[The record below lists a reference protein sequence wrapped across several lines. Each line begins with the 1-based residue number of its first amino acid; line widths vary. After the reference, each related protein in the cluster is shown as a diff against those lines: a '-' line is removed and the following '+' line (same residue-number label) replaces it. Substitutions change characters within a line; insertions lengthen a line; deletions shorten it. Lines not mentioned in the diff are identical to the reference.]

1 MTFCLRPR
9 ATSSSSSSGGSDT
22 CDSDEWFSVASSS
35 SSSSSS
41 SASSSSKVLPQ
52 ESTYGSFVTP
62 SGAAGKEE
70 EEEEKELSGVL
81 SSRRWSSSKDS
92 TSSSSSER
100 GGPKRG
106 GSLKRLLQWP
116 LTLLRSTSGSK
127 EAGTHLYMAPSYSG
141 DLAQVTTAL
150 LHVFRTNTFPPEGL
164 LWFHEKVTGVV
175 MSGGVDGVVN
185 MWRNQVVP
193 SGTRMFSVRVASPRD
208 GDRLRALTAAWH
220 CLYTTTLP
228 LLLALMAPL
237 NESID
242 VREEVLTAF
251 RDTVVPY
258 ADLVN
263 ISHSQPR
270 TITKHGW
277 TLTQMLL
284 LLASVG
290 GCRCGVW
297 SVDTV
302 AAGSTTT
309 STTSTTTSTTS
320 TTTTTTST
328 TTTTTRNHHHNNIPE
343 ELTSNN
349 KDIVNDVLWILLAA
363 EVQNLKLSVPVFTQL
378 LHLHHGGHH
387 HPRHKHLHHC
397 PQHHTLPRYKRH

>member
-92 TSSSSSER
+92 TSRMAMAEHSQQLLMIRTKMSITVSSSSER

-237 NESID
+237 N
-242 VREEVLTAF
+242 
-251 RDTVVPY
+251 
-258 ADLVN
+258 
-263 ISHSQPR
+263 
-270 TITKHGW
+270 
-277 TLTQMLL
+277 
-284 LLASVG
+284 SVG